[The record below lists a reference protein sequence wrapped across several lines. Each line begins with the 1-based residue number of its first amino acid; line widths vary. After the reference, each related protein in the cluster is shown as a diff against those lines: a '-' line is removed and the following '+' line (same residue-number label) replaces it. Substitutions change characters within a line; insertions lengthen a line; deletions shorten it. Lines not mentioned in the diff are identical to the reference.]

1 MRVFHS
7 SVLFLFVASASAGDL
22 AVSMGW
28 GAKSVQSGA
37 QRVSVSSRSAVL
49 VNAGGNFFNI
59 GAAAIGWEA
68 PLAFGGPQRAAV
80 FGSGNQAIV
89 SADSM
94 NFAFTPGIRLRVLP
108 VSPLTPWVSIGAG
121 GARVNQA
128 TAGTG
133 ATAAVNAST
142 GFRFASSV
150 AGGIDCKPLPA
161 LLLRA
166 ELRNFR
172 YSLPNVP
179 DASRNT
185 LLFLAG
191 VGIRF

>member
-1 MRVFHS
+1 MPAFHS
-7 SVLFLFVASASAGDL
+7 AVLFLFALSASAGEI

-28 GAKSVQSGA
+28 GAKSVQTGA

-59 GAAAIGWEA
+59 GAAAIGWEV
-68 PLAFGGPQRAAV
+68 PLAIGGPQRAAV
-80 FGSGNQAIV
+80 FGSGNQAVV
-89 SADSM
+89 SADSVS
-94 NFAFTPGIRLRVLP
+94 FAFTPGLRLRVLP
-108 VSPLTPWVSIGAG
+108 VSPLTPWVSLGAG

-128 TAGTG
+128 MAGTG
-133 ATAAVNAST
+133 PTASVRSST
-142 GFRFASSV
+142 AFRFASSV
-150 AGGIDCKPLPA
+150 AGGVDFKPLPA

-179 DASRNT
+179 DASRNS